1 MAKFI
6 LKWRYLKP
14 GSKEHNAN
22 LVKYIAT
29 RDGVD
34 KIDDSRKLLPAT
46 KAQQE
51 FIEQFLKDF
60 PTAADSHEYQDYLE
74 NKTRGNASE
83 FISRAVEDNMDQIA
97 KRENYIQYIAKRPR
111 VEKIGTHGL
120 FTYADTPINLK
131 QVADEVAN
139 HPGIVMTQVLSLRR
153 EDAARL
159 NYDKGQTWRELIRGK
174 AADMAKAMQI
184 PLEDLKWYAAF
195 HNESH
200 HPHCHIVA
208 YSVGKQPYMKQEDL
222 IALKASFARD
232 IFKQD
237 RIQIYQQQ
245 TQYRDELAK
254 EFRSLTQKIV
264 DEINA
269 GYYKNEAVA
278 TLMIELS
285 EYLQTAIGKKQYGYL
300 TLRARNLV
308 NGIVDELERDSK
320 IAELY
325 ELWYQQS
332 VEIAKTYTNT
342 PPKKEPL
349 SQNKTFHKIKNIIIK
364 EALNLTTAEQRL
376 EELLPDDT
384 AVPEPEEPK
393 VKAFDEYEFV
403 PVTEEPVEQDAEPPA
418 DDSDN
423 KQGFFPWNR
432 KHQKDNWWS
441 EQYLTARKL
450 LYGTKEDKPDP
461 EQAFPLIKAE
471 AEQGNGLAMHDL
483 GRILQTG
490 LGCVQ
495 NEAEANL
502 WFRSAHEAFLLMEKM
517 SYKKDYWQY
526 RIGKMHSYGYGVDQD
541 HAQSAFWFTKA
552 AANENPYAEY
562 ALGGQYYRGQGVE
575 QDPNKA
581 FELYLKAANHTR
593 KPNAYAMYQLGRMC
607 EEGVGTNKDTVAA
620 KEWYQKAYQGFLIIE
635 QKMADDKLYYRLGS
649 MNLSG
654 TGTETDLDLAK
665 EYFEKAVELG
675 NTDALYGLGKLY
687 LNDEFP
693 EFNPIIAVEYF
704 EKAARKEHA
713 FAQYRLGKMLL
724 FGQGMPQDI
733 RMGLRWLERAA
744 DQGNPYAQY
753 LLGKTLLRGEY
764 TEKDSRRAVGLL
776 EQAIAQGNV
785 YAAYTLGAALVS
797 GKDLPIDA
805 DKGVELLRYAA
816 DRDYAAAQFR
826 LAKAL
831 LQGEIVAKDVNEAI
845 SLLRKAIAQNNQ
857 YAQYLLGKM
866 LLFGNDIEKDVEEGI
881 MLLRASAAQGNVFAQ
896 RLLDNYGRAPVGLM
910 CTRLMHHLAR
920 IFEEQ
925 QEENQKLVV
934 LVDKKI
940 RQKTMEKKLAHG
952 QKMG

>member
-1 MAKFI
+1 MARFI

-14 GSKEHNAN
+14 GAKEHNAN
-22 LVKYIAT
+22 LVRYIAT

-34 KIDDSRKLLPAT
+34 KIDDSKKLLPAT
-46 KAQQE
+46 KAQQA

-60 PTAADSHEYQDYLE
+60 PTAADSHEYQDYLD
-74 NKTRGNASE
+74 NKTRGTASE
-83 FISRAVEDNMDQIA
+83 FISRAVEDNIDQIA
-97 KRENYIQYIAKRPR
+97 KRENYVQYIAKRPHA
-111 VEKIGTHGL
+111 EKVGTHGL

-131 QVADEVAN
+131 QVAEEVAN

-159 NYDKGQTWRELIRGK
+159 SFDRGQAWRELIRGK
-174 AADMAKAMQI
+174 AADMANAMQI
-184 PLEDLKWYAAF
+184 PLDDLKWYAAF

-208 YSVGKQPYMKQEDL
+208 YSVGKQPYMKQESL
-222 IALKASFARD
+222 IALKASFARE

-264 DEINA
+264 DEINK
-269 GYYKNEAVA
+269 GYYKNESVAV
-278 TLMIELS
+278 LMSELS
-285 EYLQTAIGKKQYGYL
+285 EYLRTSTGKKQYGYL

-349 SQNKTFHKIKNIIIK
+349 SQNKTFHKIKNIIVK

-393 VKAFDEYEFV
+393 VKAFDEYEFIS
-403 PVTEEPVEQDAEPPA
+403 VTEEPIEQDTEPPTA
-418 DDSDN
+418 DPDDKSSI
-423 KQGFFPWNR
+423 FPWHR
-432 KHQKDNWWS
+432 RAQKDGWWS
-441 EQYLTARKL
+441 EQYLTARKM

-461 EQAFPLIKAE
+461 EQAYPLMKAE

-483 GRILQTG
+483 GRMLLTG
-490 LGCVQ
+490 TGCKV
-495 NEAEANL
+495 NEAESQM
-502 WFRSAHEAFLLMEKM
+502 WFASAYEVFLLMEKV
-517 SYKKDYWQY
+517 SGKKDYWRY
-526 RIGKMHSYGYGVDQD
+526 RIGKLYSYGYGVEQD

-552 AANENPYAEY
+552 VAEENPYAEY

-575 QDPNKA
+575 QDPVKA
-581 FELYLKAANHTR
+581 FALYLKAANHSR

-607 EEGVGTNKDTVAA
+607 EEGVGTEKDMSAA
-620 KEWYQKAYQGFLIIE
+620 KEWYQKAYQGFLSIE
-635 QKMADDKLYYRLGS
+635 EKIADDKLYYRLGS

-654 TGTETDLDLAK
+654 IGTEVDLDLAK
-665 EYFEKAVELG
+665 EYFEKAADLG
-675 NTDALYGLGKLY
+675 NVDALYGLGKLY
-687 LNDEFP
+687 LNEDFP
-693 EFNPIIAVEYF
+693 GLNPIKAVEYL

-713 FAQYRLGKMLL
+713 YAQYRLGKMLL
-724 FGQGMPQDI
+724 FGQGVPQDVRI
-733 RMGLRWLERAA
+733 GLRWLERSA
-744 DQGNPYAQY
+744 DQGNPFAQY

-764 TEKDSRRAVGLL
+764 TDKNTKRAVDLL
-776 EQAIAQGNV
+776 EQAILQGNI

-797 GKDLPIDA
+797 GEDIPVNAGRGMD
-805 DKGVELLRYAA
+805 LLRYAA
-816 DRDYAAAQFR
+816 EKDYAAAQFR
-826 LAKAL
+826 LAKVL
-831 LQGEIVAKDVNEAI
+831 LQGEIVPKDAQEAI
-845 SLLRKAIAQNNQ
+845 QWLRKAVAQNNQ

-866 LLFGNDIEKDVEEGI
+866 LLFGNDIEKDSEEAM

-896 RLLDNYGRAPVGLM
+896 RLLDNYGHTPVGLM

-925 QEENQKLVV
+925 QEENQKQVMI
-934 LVDKKI
+934 VDKKT
-940 RQKTMEKKLAHG
+940 RQKTMEKKMAHG